1 MLNKRIKTNAFETK
15 EEVSQGFL
23 DLLEPVVPF
32 FQKSDA
38 GHLELGSHGTVY
50 TESRREVEA
59 FLRPLWGLAP
69 YLTEQETPMLETY
82 LEGIKAG
89 TDPENAA
96 YWGKV
101 DNFDQLIVEMA
112 SLSTFILLN
121 KEKSWDALTK
131 KEQENLHQ
139 WLIQA
144 NEHTIPKNNWHFFRI
159 LVNVAMKKCEMPYSQ
174 KMIDQ
179 DLAIVDSFYVGKGW
193 YFDGV
198 ETQVDYYISFAIH
211 YYSLLYCKFMAED
224 DPERVSTMKE
234 RATSFAQTFKYW
246 FDSTGEAIPFGRSLT
261 YRFAQV
267 SFFSA
272 LVFADVEALPWG
284 EIKGLISRHMSN
296 WMSHDIFT
304 TDGLL
309 SVGYHYQNLTFA
321 EGYNAPGSPYWSF
334 KTFILLAVPKDH
346 PYWEAETLPLHIE
359 TNPLSLPE
367 SRNFYQYNEQRDH
380 LQIFPAGQFLH
391 FQNHAGAKY
400 SKFVYSSHFG
410 FSVPKS
416 NYLYYE
422 GAFDNCLALAENNCY
437 FRSKDQDTSYEI
449 LEDRVIHYWQP
460 WEDVTIKSTILPLE
474 NCHVRIHEI
483 ESGRSLDIYEGGF
496 SLAMKEEA
504 MPRIDGTKAVYET
517 GKGSSSIT
525 GIYGFEQA
533 DVVRTEPNT
542 NLFYP
547 LTMLPHVKGQLTI
560 GKHLLVSVISG
571 RLAGEVLEEPIIVI
585 EDKQIII
592 TQADKRK
599 IAVLEN

>member
-1 MLNKRIKTNAFETK
+1 MINNRIKANAFETK

-23 DLLEPVVPF
+23 DLLAPVVPF
-32 FQKSDA
+32 FEKSNP
-38 GHLELGSHGTVY
+38 GHLALGSHGTVY
-50 TESRREVEA
+50 SKERREVEA
-59 FLRPLWGLAP
+59 FLRPLWGLGP
-69 YLTEQETPMLETY
+69 YLTEQETPILDTY
-82 LEGIKAG
+82 MEGIKAG
-89 TDPENAA
+89 TDPKNSA

-101 DNFDQLIVEMA
+101 TNFDQLIVEMA
-112 SLSTFILLN
+112 SLSTFLLLN
-121 KEKSWDALTK
+121 KEQTWDTLNER
-131 KEQENLHQ
+131 EQQNLYH

-144 NEHTIPKNNWHFFRI
+144 NDHTIPRNNWHFFRI
-159 LVNVAMKKCEMPYSQ
+159 LVNVAMKKCGMPYAQ
-174 KMIDQ
+174 NIIDQ
-179 DLAIVDSFYVGKGW
+179 DLAVVDSFYVGKGW
-193 YFDGV
+193 YYDGV
-198 ETQVDYYISFAIH
+198 ETQIDYYISFAIH
-211 YYSLLYCKFMAED
+211 YYSLLYCKFMGED
-224 DPERVSTMKE
+224 DPKRVNTMKE
-234 RATSFAQTFKYW
+234 RAISFAQSFKYW

-284 EIKGLISRHMSN
+284 EIKGLISRHMQS
-296 WMSHDIFT
+296 WMNHDIFT

-334 KTFILLAVPKDH
+334 KTFILLAVSKEH
-346 PYWEAETLPLHIE
+346 PYWKAEALPLQIE

-367 SRNFYQYNEQRDH
+367 SRNFYQYNEDRTH

-391 FQNHAGAKY
+391 FQNHAAAKY

-422 GAFDNCLALAENNCY
+422 GAFDNCLALAENDCY
-437 FRSKDQDTSYEI
+437 FRSKDQDVAYDI
-449 LEDRVIHYWQP
+449 QDDRIIHHWQP
-460 WEDVTIKSTILPLE
+460 WEDVTIKSTIIPLE

-483 ESGRSLDIYEGGF
+483 DSNRILDIYEGGF
-496 SLAMKEEA
+496 SMPLEELASPKITGLE
-504 MPRIDGTKAVYET
+504 AVYET
-517 GKGSSSIT
+517 ETGHSSVL
-525 GIYGFEQA
+525 GIIGFEQA

-547 LTMLPHVKGQLTI
+547 VTMLPHLKSRLKAGR
-560 GKHLLVSVISG
+560 HLLVSVVSG
-571 RLAGEVLEEPIIVI
+571 RLVDEVLEQPVI
-585 EDKQIII
+585 SIEEKKIII
-592 TQADKRK
+592 TQTEKQT